1 MLTGVFHKAAIILT
15 FLLVT
20 AGLYAQRQNP
30 ASNGVSAIGCPFYI
44 PNAFT
49 PNGDNINERF
59 VVAEGE
65 NCRVVEFNIK
75 IFDRWGRLV
84 FESGSPEAQDAWD
97 GTYEGQELAKGVY
110 IYNVTATLESINFA
124 NEPDHISRQG
134 TVVLIR

>member
-1 MLTGVFHKAAIILT
+1 MLSRSFHKGLILLT
-15 FLLVT
+15 FFVMSM
-20 AGLYAQRQNP
+20 GLSAQTQSTIN
-30 ASNGVSAIGCPFYI
+30 NGVSAIGCPFYI

-65 NCRVVEFNIK
+65 NCEVVEFNIK

-84 FESGSPEAQDAWD
+84 FESSSPLPQDAWD

-110 IYNVTATLESINFA
+110 IYNVTAKLESANFTS
-124 NEPDHISRQG
+124 EPDHISRQG

>member
-1 MLTGVFHKAAIILT
+1 MPKFGLNRIFLIGAMFMLSM
-15 FLLVT
+15 
-20 AGLYAQRQNP
+20 GLSAQKQVNS
-30 ASNGVSAIGCPFYI
+30 SNVSAIGCPFYI

-65 NCRVVEFNIK
+65 NCQVVKFHIT

-84 FESGSPEAQDAWD
+84 FESTSPAPEDAWD
-97 GTYEGQELAKGVY
+97 GTYDGERLAKGVY
-110 IYNVTATLESINFA
+110 IYNVTATLESANFTSQA
-124 NEPDHISRQG
+124 EEISRQG